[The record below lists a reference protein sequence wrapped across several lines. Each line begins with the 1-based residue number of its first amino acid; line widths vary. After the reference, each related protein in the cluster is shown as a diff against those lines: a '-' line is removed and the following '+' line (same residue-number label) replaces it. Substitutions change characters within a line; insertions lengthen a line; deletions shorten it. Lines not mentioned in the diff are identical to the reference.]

1 MISFKPLRK
10 FDFFLSLIIALGLVY
25 MSITDHVGIGFPK
38 ENELKYTTG
47 VFSIV
52 EQPEYVNHVI
62 LNKINGKS
70 DSQLFTCSYSVFGNG
85 DLSSC
90 GDKKYLVQYV
100 GNVVTV
106 GWYKQKEF
114 LGFKNDVPQLVTIEM
129 NNEIMSSYDKKK
141 KYIKSMNDFNLYIF
155 LPISILS
162 FPFYYWLFG
171 WLSRPKKS
179 KDNDTQ

>member
-1 MISFKPLRK
+1 MISFKPFRK

-25 MSITDHVGIGFPK
+25 MSITDHVGIGFPE

-62 LNKINGKS
+62 LNEINNKNH
-70 DSQLFTCSYSVFGNG
+70 SQLFTCSYSAFGNG
-85 DLSSC
+85 ELSSC
-90 GDKKYLVQYV
+90 GDEKYLVQYV

-141 KYIKSMNDFNLYIF
+141 EYIKSMNDFNLYIF

-171 WLSRPKKS
+171 WLATPKGRHKA
-179 KDNDTQ
+179 KT